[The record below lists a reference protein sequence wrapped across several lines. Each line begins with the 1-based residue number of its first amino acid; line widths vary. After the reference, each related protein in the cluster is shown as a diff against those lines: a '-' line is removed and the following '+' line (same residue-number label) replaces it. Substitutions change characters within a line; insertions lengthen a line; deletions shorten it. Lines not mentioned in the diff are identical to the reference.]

1 MNTIRKYC
9 SRYGKIENE
18 LGEVLASGMSES
30 ELLEKYGFIL
40 ADIEK

>member
-1 MNTIRKYC
+1 MTTIRKYC
-9 SRYGKIENE
+9 SRYGRIEND

-30 ELLEKYGFIL
+30 ELLEKCGFTL